1 MRSARPGSEM
11 KGYHDIAGDGGSN
24 VLQQVIDLEGRI
36 AANLAG
42 VRHLVA
48 VGSGKGGV
56 GKSTLT
62 FHLAALCRQAGWEV
76 ALLDADL
83 NGPTQARMAGV
94 AGTVPLPS
102 DGGRLALPRARGGFG
117 VFSVGSLVPE
127 AEAVDFD
134 SVSRGASHTWRATR
148 EFTLLSE
155 ILERAEWGRLDALF
169 VDLPP
174 GAERVVQFAEL
185 LGPRASFVLISI
197 PSDVA
202 RGVVARSAA
211 ALRRAGRRIVGR
223 IENMQGYACSGCG
236 QIRPLFRTTEEP
248 GTHGGAPASGPAAAG
263 ATTVAAPALDLPL
276 LGSVPFD
283 PELADLCDRGI
294 PITERPD
301 LPSAPALEETARA
314 LRRAFEED
322 RRS

>member
-1 MRSARPGSEM
+1 M

-36 AANLAG
+36 TANLAG

-62 FHLAALCRQAGWEV
+62 FHLAALCREAGWDV

-83 NGPTQARMAGV
+83 NGPTQGRMAGV
-94 AGTVPLPS
+94 AGAVPLPA
-102 DGGRLALPRARGGFG
+102 DGGRLALPRGRAGFG
-117 VFSVGSLVPE
+117 VFSLGSLVPE

-134 SVSRGASHTWRATR
+134 TVSHGASHTWRATR

-197 PSDVA
+197 PSEVA

-211 ALRRAGRRIVGR
+211 ALRRAGRRIAGR

-236 QIRPLFRTTEEP
+236 EVRPLFRTDDFQE
-248 GTHGGAPASGPAAAG
+248 GAASGLGAAVG
-263 ATTVAAPALDLPL
+263 TAPALDLPL

-283 PELADLCDRGI
+283 PELARLCDRGI
-294 PITERPD
+294 PVTERPD
-301 LPSAPALEETARA
+301 LTSFPALRHTALA
-314 LRRAFEED
+314 LRRAFEAQRAPGASSAES
-322 RRS
+322 RS

>member
-1 MRSARPGSEM
+1 M
-11 KGYHDIAGDGGSN
+11 KSYHDIAGDGGSN
-24 VLQQVIDLEGRI
+24 VLQQVLDLEGRI
-36 AANLAG
+36 TANLAG

-62 FHLAALCRQAGWEV
+62 FHLAALCREAGWDV

-83 NGPTQARMAGV
+83 NGPTQARLGGV
-94 AGTVPLPS
+94 AGTVPLPGA
-102 DGGRLALPRARGGFG
+102 DGRLALPRARAGFG
-117 VFSVGSLVPE
+117 IFSAGSLVPE

-155 ILERAEWGRLDALF
+155 VLERAEWGRLDALF

-185 LGPRASFVLISI
+185 LGPKASFVLISI
-197 PSDVA
+197 PSDLA
-202 RGVVARSAA
+202 RGVVTRSVA
-211 ALRRAGRRIVGR
+211 ALRRANRRIAGA

-236 QIRPLFRTTEEP
+236 RVRPLFRDD
-248 GTHGGAPASGPAAAG
+248 
-263 ATTVAAPALDLPL
+263 TVAEAPALVGVPI
-276 LGSVPFD
+276 LGAVPFD
-283 PELADLCDRGI
+283 PELARLCDLGI
-294 PITERPD
+294 PVTERPD
-301 LPSAPALEETARA
+301 LPSAPALEEAAAA
-314 LRRAFEED
+314 LRRVFEEEPA
-322 RRS
+322 R

>member
-1 MRSARPGSEM
+1 M

-24 VLQQVIDLEGRI
+24 VLQQVIDLTERI
-36 AANLAG
+36 TANLAG

-62 FHLAALCRQAGWEV
+62 FHLAALCREAGWDV

-83 NGPTQARMAGV
+83 NGPTQGRMAGV
-94 AGTVPLPS
+94 AGAVPLPS
-102 DGGRLALPRARGGFG
+102 GGGRLALPRARAGFG
-117 VFSVGSLVPE
+117 VFSLGSLVPE

-134 SVSRGASHTWRATR
+134 TVSRGASHTWRATR

-197 PSDVA
+197 PSEVA

-211 ALRRAGRRIVGR
+211 ALRGAGRHIAGR

-236 QIRPLFRTTEEP
+236 EVRPLFRTAGEP
-248 GTHGGAPASGPAAAG
+248 GDAPAAGSDAAG
-263 ATTVAAPALDLPL
+263 AAAPAIDVPL

-283 PELADLCDRGI
+283 PELARLCDRGI
-294 PITERPD
+294 PVTERPD
-301 LPSAPALEETARA
+301 LPSFPALRETALA
-314 LRRAFEED
+314 LRRAFEASPG
-322 RRS
+322 RSVRDEEGRS

>member
-1 MRSARPGSEM
+1 M

-62 FHLAALCRQAGWEV
+62 FHLAALCRAAGWDV

-102 DGGRLALPRARGGFG
+102 DGGRLALPRAARGGFG
-117 VFSVGSLVPE
+117 VFSLGSIVPE
-127 AEAVDFD
+127 AEAVEFD

-185 LGPRASFVLISI
+185 LSPRASFVLVSI

-211 ALRRAGRRIVGR
+211 ALRRAGRRIAGR

-236 QIRPLFRTTEEP
+236 EVRPLFRAADD
-248 GTHGGAPASGPAAAG
+248 GSAAA
-263 ATTVAAPALDLPL
+263 PPLDLPV
-276 LGSVPFD
+276 LGSIPFD
-283 PELADLCDRGI
+283 PELARLCDRGI
-294 PITERPD
+294 PVTERPE
-301 LPSAPALEETARA
+301 LPSYPALHEAAAT
-314 LRRAFEED
+314 LRRVFEAEG
-322 RRS
+322 RS

>member
-1 MRSARPGSEM
+1 M
-11 KGYHDIAGDGGSN
+11 KSYHDIAGDGGSN
-24 VLQQVIDLEGRI
+24 VLQQVLDLEGRI
-36 AANLAG
+36 TANLAG

-62 FHLAALCRQAGWEV
+62 FHLAALCREAGWDV

-83 NGPTQARMAGV
+83 NGPTQARLGGV
-94 AGTVPLPS
+94 AGTVPLPGA
-102 DGGRLALPRARGGFG
+102 DGRLALPRARAGFG
-117 VFSVGSLVPE
+117 IFSAGSLVPE

-155 ILERAEWGRLDALF
+155 VLERAEWGRLDALF

-185 LGPRASFVLISI
+185 LGPKASFVLISI
-197 PSDVA
+197 PSDLA
-202 RGVVARSAA
+202 RGVVTRSVA
-211 ALRRAGRRIVGR
+211 ALRRANRRIAGA

-236 QIRPLFRTTEEP
+236 TVRPLFRDD
-248 GTHGGAPASGPAAAG
+248 
-263 ATTVAAPALDLPL
+263 TVAEAPALVGVPI
-276 LGSVPFD
+276 LGAVPFD
-283 PELADLCDRGI
+283 PELARLCDLGI
-294 PITERPD
+294 PVTERPD
-301 LPSAPALEETARA
+301 LPSAPALEEAAAA
-314 LRRAFEED
+314 LRRVFEEEPA
-322 RRS
+322 R

>member
-1 MRSARPGSEM
+1 M
-11 KGYHDIAGDGGSN
+11 KSYHDIAGDGGSN

-36 AANLAG
+36 TANLAG

-62 FHLAALCRQAGWEV
+62 FHLAALCRAAGWDV

-83 NGPTQARMAGV
+83 NGPSQARLAGV
-94 AGTVPLPS
+94 AGTVPLPAA
-102 DGGRLALPRARGGFG
+102 DGRLALPRARGGFG
-117 VFSVGSLVPE
+117 VFSTGSLVPE
-127 AEAVDFD
+127 TEAVEFD

-155 ILERAEWGRLDALF
+155 VLERAEWGRLDALF

-197 PSDVA
+197 PSELA
-202 RGVVARSAA
+202 RGVVTRSVA
-211 ALRRAGRRIVGR
+211 ALRGAGRRIAGT
-223 IENMQGYACSGCG
+223 IENMHGYACGGCG
-236 QIRPLFRTTEEP
+236 TIRPLFRETDAATEG
-248 GTHGGAPASGPAAAG
+248 GTAAIG
-263 ATTVAAPALDLPL
+263 DVPV
-276 LGSVPFD
+276 LGTVPFD
-283 PELADLCDRGI
+283 PELARLCDRGI
-294 PITERPD
+294 PVTERPD
-301 LPSAPALEETARA
+301 LPSAPALEATARA
-314 LRRAFEED
+314 LMRLFEED
-322 RRS
+322 RPR

>member
-1 MRSARPGSEM
+1 M

-36 AANLAG
+36 TANLAG

-48 VGSGKGGV
+48 IGSGKGGV

-62 FHLAALCRQAGWEV
+62 FHLAAVCRAAGWDV

-83 NGPTQARMAGV
+83 NGPTQARLAGV
-94 AGTVPLPS
+94 AGTVPLPAA
-102 DGGRLALPRARGGFG
+102 DGRLALPRARGGFG
-117 VFSVGSLVPE
+117 VFSLGSLVPE
-127 AEAVDFD
+127 TEAVDFD

-155 ILERAEWGRLDALF
+155 VLERAEWGRLDALF

-197 PSDVA
+197 PSELA
-202 RGVVARSAA
+202 RGVVTRSIA
-211 ALRRAGRRIVGR
+211 ALRRAGRRIAGTV
-223 IENMQGYACSGCG
+223 ENMHGYACSGC
-236 QIRPLFRTTEEP
+236 QTVRPLFRETD
-248 GTHGGAPASGPAAAG
+248 GGAAAIG
-263 ATTVAAPALDLPL
+263 DVPV
-276 LGSVPFD
+276 LGTVPFD
-283 PELADLCDRGI
+283 PELAQLCDLGI
-294 PITERPD
+294 PVTERPD
-301 LPSAPALEETARA
+301 LPSAPALEATARA
-314 LRRAFEED
+314 LMRLFEENGP
-322 RRS
+322 R

>member
-1 MRSARPGSEM
+1 MRSAM
-11 KGYHDIAGDGGSN
+11 KGYHDITGDGGSN

-62 FHLAALCRQAGWEV
+62 FHLAALCREAGWDV

-94 AGTVPLPS
+94 AGTAPLPS
-102 DGGRLALPRARGGFG
+102 DGGRLALPRARAGFG
-117 VFSVGSLVPE
+117 VFSTGSLVPE
-127 AEAVDFD
+127 AEAVEFD
-134 SVSRGASHTWRATR
+134 SVSHGASHTWRATR

-211 ALRRAGRRIVGR
+211 ALKRAGRRIAGR

-236 QIRPLFRTTEEP
+236 EVRPLFRTTE
-248 GTHGGAPASGPAAAG
+248 GSAAG
-263 ATTVAAPALDLPL
+263 AAPALDLPL

-283 PELADLCDRGI
+283 PELARRCDLGI
-294 PITERPD
+294 PVTERPD
-301 LPSAPALEETARA
+301 LPSTAALKETARA
-314 LRRAFEED
+314 LMRAFEAE
-322 RRS
+322 R